1 MKDALLLV
9 QKLVDEGLAFNQ
21 IERLFESQYRDCL
34 SSMECK
40 FWCDYR
46 LENHQGD
53 QDIIKSCGFF
63 LLFLITIFLI
73 HPMTY

>member
-21 IERLFESQYRDCL
+21 IERLFESQYRDCF

-40 FWCDYR
+40 FCATIDWK
-46 LENHQGD
+46 
-53 QDIIKSCGFF
+53 IIKV
-63 LLFLITIFLI
+63 IRT
-73 HPMTY
+73 